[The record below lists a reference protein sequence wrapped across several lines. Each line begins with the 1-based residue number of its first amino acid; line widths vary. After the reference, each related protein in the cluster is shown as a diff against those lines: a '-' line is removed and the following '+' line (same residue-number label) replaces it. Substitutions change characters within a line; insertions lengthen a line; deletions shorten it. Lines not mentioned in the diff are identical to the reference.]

1 MVSEVLDH
9 RCIALRTCWC
19 LTPSHAGRRAECTHH
34 NDVDSQ
40 QPCLQHHHSLQGGM
54 ELRVLFPAAYKS
66 TWYGRWGYGFG
77 RAGFGIKPAAW
88 KRAVSAVS
96 DLPY

>member
-1 MVSEVLDH
+1 
-9 RCIALRTCWC
+9 
-19 LTPSHAGRRAECTHH
+19 
-34 NDVDSQ
+34 
-40 QPCLQHHHSLQGGM
+40 M
-54 ELRVLFPAAYKS
+54 ELRVLFPAACKS

-96 DLPY
+96 GCCCWSPDWFRVAPKTVSPCPQRRPAW

>member
-1 MVSEVLDH
+1 M
-9 RCIALRTCWC
+9 
-19 LTPSHAGRRAECTHH
+19 
-34 NDVDSQ
+34 
-40 QPCLQHHHSLQGGM
+40 
-54 ELRVLFPAAYKS
+54 LFPAACKS

-96 DLPY
+96 GFCIRVLRLVLSGTVARACSPIRHGVQMKQEQRLCT